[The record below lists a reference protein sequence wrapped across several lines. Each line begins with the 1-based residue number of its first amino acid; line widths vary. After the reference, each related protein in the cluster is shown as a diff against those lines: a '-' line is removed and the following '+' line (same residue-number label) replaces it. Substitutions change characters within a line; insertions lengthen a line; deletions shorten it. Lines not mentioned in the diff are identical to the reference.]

1 LSLGVPKGLA
11 VLLIYLLFSI
21 GIVLRSTTS
30 RPMVNDDEDALQSMG
45 TRLTTCGATVTTA
58 ASDVEV
64 LEVLRG
70 GGKQQ
75 HVLVSDIGLPNLDDY
90 ALLRAVRALNSD
102 DGAIVPAVA
111 VTAYTG
117 PVDRLLALAVGFR
130 LPLSSP
136 STRRTWLRQWP
147 SLPEDVPPHSGRAR

>member
-58 ASDVEV
+58 ASDVEA

-75 HVLVSDIGLPNLDDY
+75 HVLVSNIGLPDLDGY
-90 ALLRAVRALNSD
+90 ALLPAIRALNSG

-117 PVDRLLALAVGFR
+117 PVDRQLALAAGYR
-130 LPLSSP
+130 LHLSKP
-136 STRRTWLRQWP
+136 VDQEDLVRQWP